1 MFVEFFCNE
10 YKRGLNIVPKTS
22 VFFTQSLS
30 IYSIYLLILQHM
42 VPETCVY
49 SSIISEV
56 HVNGVVFLFKSEI
69 SSYIK
74 LSAFSASHLKL
85 KSNLA
90 IWVVGKPIVVE
101 GT

>member
-1 MFVEFFCNE
+1 M
-10 YKRGLNIVPKTS
+10 
-22 VFFTQSLS
+22 
-30 IYSIYLLILQHM
+30 
-42 VPETCVY
+42 Y